1 LCRQRCFK
9 INQEYPVSFLSSR
22 LVQKNNSKELITKFS
37 FYKPHRKFSNKMNK
51 DDKTYSILVVE
62 DNLTD
67 SNRIEQ
73 LLMQLD
79 FDQIRKN
86 FEEASVILSSDEIF
100 LTLFYWTLRC
110 QI

>member
-1 LCRQRCFK
+1 
-9 INQEYPVSFLSSR
+9 
-22 LVQKNNSKELITKFS
+22 LITKF
-37 FYKPHRKFSNKMNK
+37 KALQTHRKFSNKMNK

-79 FDQIRKN
+79 FDLEIRYAKTSKT
-86 FEEASVILSSDEIF
+86 SVILSSDEKF
-100 LTLFYWTLRC
+100 F
-110 QI
+110 

>member
-1 LCRQRCFK
+1 
-9 INQEYPVSFLSSR
+9 
-22 LVQKNNSKELITKFS
+22 
-37 FYKPHRKFSNKMNK
+37 MNK

-79 FDQIRKN
+79 FDLEIRYAKN
-86 FEEASVILSSDEIF
+86 FEEASVILSSDEKF
-100 LTLFYWTLRC
+100 F
-110 QI
+110 